1 MVVTGQ
7 NAREVFCQ
15 LRPGDWVE
23 VEHAVTVGR
32 KKWKAVTTGEV
43 VRTERRR
50 HGLHF
55 WRNFDDRVFSDMIV
69 LRRPDGELTTV
80 TIDEFTVIRRTTPPT
95 ASPEIAA

>member
-7 NAREVFCQ
+7 DVREMFRQ
-15 LRPGDWVE
+15 LKPGDWIE
-23 VEHAVTVGR
+23 VEHTVMVGQKR
-32 KKWKAVTTGEV
+32 WKVVTTGEV

-55 WRNFDDRVFSDMIV
+55 RRNFDDRVFSNMIV

-80 TIDEFTVIRRTTPPT
+80 TLDEFTTIRRTAP
-95 ASPEIAA
+95 ANNH